1 MSLFLLTYALS
12 LPPRPVSHKVPPKI
26 AHFDFGDHAI
36 NFEESVSVNCL
47 IYLGDLPMD
56 ITWLFNGAHIN
67 AYTGVSIVK
76 GGKKASILTID
87 SVHAGH
93 AGNYTCKARNDADS
107 AEYTAELIV
116 NGIGR
121 GNFRSDRATFY

>member
-1 MSLFLLTYALS
+1 
-12 LPPRPVSHKVPPKI
+12 
-26 AHFDFGDHAI
+26 
-36 NFEESVSVNCL
+36 VNCL

-107 AEYTAELIV
+107 AEYSAELIV
-116 NGIGR
+116 NGIVG
-121 GNFRSDRATFY
+121 GNMVLWYCGISQRATYVTRSNII

>member
-1 MSLFLLTYALS
+1 
-12 LPPRPVSHKVPPKI
+12 
-26 AHFDFGDHAI
+26 
-36 NFEESVSVNCL
+36 
-47 IYLGDLPMD
+47 MD

-107 AEYTAELIV
+107 AEYSAELIV
-116 NGIGR
+116 NGIVGGIWYCGIVEYHR
-121 GNFRSDRATFY
+121 ELRTLLVRI

>member
-1 MSLFLLTYALS
+1 MDIFILKS
-12 LPPRPVSHKVPPKI
+12 VPPKI
-26 AHFDFGDHAI
+26 APFDFGDHAV

-56 ITWLFNGAHIN
+56 ITWLFNGNPIN

-87 SVHAGH
+87 SVHGGH
-93 AGNYTCKARNDADS
+93 AGNYTCKARNDADA

-116 NGIGR
+116 NGI
-121 GNFRSDRATFY
+121 

>member
-1 MSLFLLTYALS
+1 
-12 LPPRPVSHKVPPKI
+12 
-26 AHFDFGDHAI
+26 
-36 NFEESVSVNCL
+36 
-47 IYLGDLPMD
+47 MD
-56 ITWLFNGAHIN
+56 ITWLFNGAHIQ

-107 AEYTAELIV
+107 VEYSAELIV
-116 NGIGR
+116 NGIQNWASTTCEISVLIFLIDFHIPSR
-121 GNFRSDRATFY
+121 

>member
-1 MSLFLLTYALS
+1 
-12 LPPRPVSHKVPPKI
+12 
-26 AHFDFGDHAI
+26 
-36 NFEESVSVNCL
+36 
-47 IYLGDLPMD
+47 
-56 ITWLFNGAHIN
+56 
-67 AYTGVSIVK
+67 VSIVK

>member
-1 MSLFLLTYALS
+1 M
-12 LPPRPVSHKVPPKI
+12 
-26 AHFDFGDHAI
+26 

-56 ITWLFNGAHIN
+56 ITWLFNDHPIN
-67 AYTGVSIVK
+67 IYTGVTIVK

-93 AGNYTCKARNDADS
+93 AGNYTCKARNDA
-107 AEYTAELIV
+107 AAVEYTAELIV
-116 NGIGR
+116 NGIFCKG
-121 GNFRSDRATFY
+121 FYQYLCAEYAL

>member
-1 MSLFLLTYALS
+1 M
-12 LPPRPVSHKVPPKI
+12 
-26 AHFDFGDHAI
+26 

-56 ITWLFNGAHIN
+56 ITWLFNGAHIS
-67 AYTGVSIVK
+67 AYSGVSIVK

-116 NGIGR
+116 NGIEWPPYL
-121 GNFRSDRATFY
+121 RSIVPFALKYDFDP

>member
-1 MSLFLLTYALS
+1 
-12 LPPRPVSHKVPPKI
+12 VPPKI

-67 AYTGVSIVK
+67 SYTGVSIVK

>member
-1 MSLFLLTYALS
+1 M
-12 LPPRPVSHKVPPKI
+12 PPKI
-26 AHFDFGDHAI
+26 AHFDFGDHAV

-116 NGIGR
+116 NGIVGGFFFITESYVR
-121 GNFRSDRATFY
+121 YSFEYNLNPSTSFNSH

>member
-1 MSLFLLTYALS
+1 M
-12 LPPRPVSHKVPPKI
+12 
-26 AHFDFGDHAI
+26 
-36 NFEESVSVNCL
+36 NCL

-116 NGIGR
+116 NGIVGVFFFITESYVSYSFEY
-121 GNFRSDRATFY
+121 NLNPSTSFNSH